1 MFIVGGNQS
10 AGGYNVD
17 NSVRINRGDQDS
29 MSGVTNGTSTNQNK
43 YTVSFWTKRAR
54 LSNGNTLNIMEGYT
68 GNSDT
73 GTGSIFWRT
82 TEALVIGGY
91 STNWRITDRLFRD
104 VSAWYHI
111 VFSVDTTQATADDR
125 VKVYVNGV
133 EETEFSTKNNPS
145 QNSNTGL
152 NNNSAALNLFRRVL
166 GGSNDNHGDGYFSEF
181 CFIDGSALDPTSFGE
196 FDEDS
201 GIWKPIDVSG
211 LSFGT
216 NGFYLQFKDSSALGD
231 DTSGNSNDFTVNN
244 ITSID
249 QTTDTC
255 TNNYSTYNPLYTVG
269 SVDPTF
275 SNGNCTSASPTTGGT
290 APVST
295 FAIPK
300 SGKWFWE
307 VKIDSASSISDHVR
321 IGINIPLE
329 SNPSNPTYGVR
340 YLSNGNKN
348 VDGSSSSYGASYAQG
363 DIIGVAVDSDGDT
376 VEFYKNGSS
385 QGSISYTQQS
395 DDYFAVTCEASNT
408 LGFTFSINF
417 GNPPF
422 SISSGNSDGNGYGN
436 FEYSVPSGYHALN
449 TKNLA
454 EYG

>member
-1 MFIVGGNQS
+1 VFIVGGNQS
-10 AGGYNVD
+10 AGGYNID
-17 NSVRINRGDQDS
+17 NGLRFNDGSSDNLSRA
-29 MSGVTNGTSTNQNK
+29 NGTATNRKK
-43 YTVSFWTKRAR
+43 YTFNGWVKRAHLGTR
-54 LSNGNTLNIMEGYT
+54 QRVYGVINPSSTAAYAFAEFQSS
-68 GNSDT
+68 SDT
-73 GTGSIFWRT
+73 LHIDDFDGS
-82 TEALVIGGY
+82 
-91 STNWRITDRLFRD
+91 STRITRTLKRVFRD
-104 VSAWYHI
+104 VSAWYNIHI
-111 VFSVDTTQATADDR
+111 QFDSTLSTGSDR
-125 VKVYVNGV
+125 MKVYINGV
-133 EETEFSTKNNPS
+133 QETEFSHTNNGS
-145 QNSNTGL
+145 QNYDGCFFDPSKTFHIGRAGHT
-152 NNNSAALNLFRRVL
+152 SFYF
-166 GGSNDNHGDGYFSEF
+166 DGYQ
-181 CFIDGSALDPTSFGE
+181 CQTIAIDGQALDPDNFGE

-201 GIWKPIDVSG
+201 GIWKPIDPSS
-211 LSFGT
+211 LSFGN
-216 NGFYLQFKDSSALGD
+216 NGFWMAYGNSSNLGEDSS
-231 DTSGNSNDFTVNN
+231 GNGNDFTVNN
-244 ITSID
+244 LTSID
-249 QTTDTC
+249 QVTDTP

-321 IGINIPLE
+321 IGINVPLQ

-348 VDGSSSSYGASYAQG
+348 VDSSAGAYGASYTQG
-363 DIIGVAVDSDGDT
+363 DIIGVAVDSDGNT

-385 QGSISYTQQS
+385 QGSISYTQQP

-417 GNPPF
+417 GNPPYT
-422 SISSGNSDGNGYGN
+422 ISSGNSDGNGYGN